1 MMANEKSA
9 ALKAALVEHRKALDE
24 YDRLQ
29 RALALAET
37 VLGMTRH
44 AVGVAT
50 HAIKEEGV
58 D

>member
-1 MMANEKSA
+1 MATEKTE
-9 ALKAALVEHRKALDE
+9 ALKAALSEHRKALDE
-24 YDRLQ
+24 YVRLH

-37 VLGMTRH
+37 VLGMARH

>member
-1 MMANEKSA
+1 MANEKTA
-9 ALKAALVEHRKALDE
+9 ALKAALAEHRKALDE

-29 RALALAET
+29 SALALAGT
-37 VLGMTRH
+37 ILGMTRH

>member
-1 MMANEKSA
+1 MATEKTE
-9 ALKAALVEHRKALDE
+9 ALKAALSEHRKAQDE

-50 HAIKEEGV
+50 HAIQEEGV

>member
-1 MMANEKSA
+1 MANGKTA
-9 ALKAALVEHRKALDE
+9 ALKAALAEHRKALDE
-24 YDRLQ
+24 YDQLQ

-44 AVGVAT
+44 AVEQAT
-50 HAIKEEGV
+50 NAIKEEGV